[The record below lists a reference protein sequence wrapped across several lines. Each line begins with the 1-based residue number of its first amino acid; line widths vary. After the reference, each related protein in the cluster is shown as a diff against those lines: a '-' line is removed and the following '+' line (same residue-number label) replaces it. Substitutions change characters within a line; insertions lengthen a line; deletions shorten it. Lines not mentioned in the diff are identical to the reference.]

1 MESLRRF
8 AAILHQHN
16 GPLAGQQVTKW
27 NSQDLV
33 APFGVGTR
41 GELQTGGFVD
51 AQGTYLDVG
60 KSKVVGVLNRTI
72 NVRKITVEFALGS
85 G

>member
-1 MESLRRF
+1 MEAFRRF
-8 AAILHQHN
+8 GAILHQHD
-16 GPLAGQQVTKW
+16 GPLAGQQVSKW
-27 NSQDLV
+27 NVKDLI

-51 AQGTYLDVG
+51 AQGAYLDVG
-60 KSKVVGVLNRTI
+60 KSEVVGVLNRTI
-72 NVRKITVEFALGS
+72 NVRKVAVEFALGS